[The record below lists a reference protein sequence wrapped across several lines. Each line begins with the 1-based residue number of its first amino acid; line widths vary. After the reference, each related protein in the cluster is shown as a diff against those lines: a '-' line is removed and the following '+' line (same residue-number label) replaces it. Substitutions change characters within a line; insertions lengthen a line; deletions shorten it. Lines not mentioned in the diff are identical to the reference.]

1 MRGEAILGQD
11 GVHFCVV
18 VARPSEHLHHLSRG
32 IIGTVGPLR
41 DAHDGFVACAPTVQ
55 VGCWDED
62 VVSERTIFGHEE
74 GVMLRHLQA
83 PDIVV
88 WCPLHDLRHL
98 SLGFSTAALEELH
111 TNVIAIECV
120 VGVAL
125 FHSDGLAAIVGHK
138 GMVAIAASTEG
149 ARGRRAGAVQ
159 AIAPRLGLVQHAIS
173 CQLGEDVGRL

>member
-11 GVHFCVV
+11 GVHFRIV
-18 VARPSEHLHHLSRG
+18 VARSSEQLRHLSCG
-32 IIGTVGPLR
+32 IIGTIGPLR
-41 DAHDGFVACAPTVQ
+41 DAHHGFVACAPTVQ

-62 VVSERTIFGHEE
+62 VVSERTVFGHEE

-98 SLGFSTAALEELH
+98 SLGFAAAALEELH
-111 TNVIAIECV
+111 TDVIAIEGV

-159 AIAPRLGLVQHAIS
+159 AIAPRLGLIQHAIS